1 MFVDVLGS
9 NKSVPDSVRE
19 RTVAK
24 VGRLGKL
31 APLLEEAE
39 VRLIKD
45 SDGSAARRWACEAV
59 LRGHGRE
66 IRGRAEAGDALAAV
80 DAVVEKLEHQ
90 VERLKGKL
98 IDRSHPRHDGH
109 EISA

>member
-1 MFVDVLGS
+1 MNVDVLGS
-9 NKSVPDSVRE
+9 HKSVPDAVKE

-24 VGRLGKL
+24 VGRLGKI

-39 VRLIKD
+39 VRLKKD
-45 SDGSAARRWACEAV
+45 SEGSAATSWACQAV
-59 LRGHGRE
+59 LRGHGHE
-66 IRGRAEAGDALAAV
+66 IRGHAEASDALAAV

-109 EISA
+109 ENVG